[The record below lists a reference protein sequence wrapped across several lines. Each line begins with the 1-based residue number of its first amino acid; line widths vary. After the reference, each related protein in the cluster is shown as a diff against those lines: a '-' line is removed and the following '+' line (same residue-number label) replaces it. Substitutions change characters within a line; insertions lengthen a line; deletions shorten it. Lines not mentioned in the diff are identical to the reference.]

1 MGFIWLG
8 IVLIVLGLLLSLFIG
23 GGGMLVN
30 VGWLVLI
37 LGVVLAVLSYAGVG
51 GGRRLRDLP

>member
-8 IVLIVLGLLLSLFIG
+8 IVLIVLGLLLSLVIG

-30 VGWLVLI
+30 IGWLVLI
-37 LGVVLAVLSYAGVG
+37 LGIVLAVLSYAGVG
-51 GGRRLRDLP
+51 GGRLRDAP